1 MSFNYSLRTADQWCL
16 KHAVGFNFI
25 LITHYI
31 WSEDTTSKGR
41 CMLHVLGIL
50 NTKSMLN
57 RCIGNMCLFFHK
69 KGNLISRHISVSLI
83 ISSDDGCGIL
93 ERENTGYGFLR
104 DLSAP
109 PSITS
114 MYLVWDWELS
124 LWAIILES
132 MLMFEG
138 IFYFF

>member
-1 MSFNYSLRTADQWCL
+1 
-16 KHAVGFNFI
+16 
-25 LITHYI
+25 
-31 WSEDTTSKGR
+31 
-41 CMLHVLGIL
+41 MLHVLGIL

-114 MYLVWDWELS
+114 IYLVWDWELS
-124 LWAIILES
+124 LWAIILEN

-138 IFYFF
+138 IFYFFFNSPLGYSHIFVASEDTSIHQDKSSDLLENFLAQL

>member
-1 MSFNYSLRTADQWCL
+1 
-16 KHAVGFNFI
+16 
-25 LITHYI
+25 
-31 WSEDTTSKGR
+31 
-41 CMLHVLGIL
+41 MLHVLGIL

-114 MYLVWDWELS
+114 IYLVWDWELS
-124 LWAIILES
+124 LWAIILEN

-138 IFYFF
+138 IFYFFFNSPLGYSHIFVSSEDTSIHQDKSSDLLENFLAQL

>member
-1 MSFNYSLRTADQWCL
+1 
-16 KHAVGFNFI
+16 
-25 LITHYI
+25 
-31 WSEDTTSKGR
+31 
-41 CMLHVLGIL
+41 MLHVLGIL

-83 ISSDDGCGIL
+83 ISSDDGCVIL

-114 MYLVWDWELS
+114 IYLVWDWELS
-124 LWAIILES
+124 LWAIILEN

-138 IFYFF
+138 IFYFFLIHLLAIHTFLYLQRTPQFIKTNPQIC